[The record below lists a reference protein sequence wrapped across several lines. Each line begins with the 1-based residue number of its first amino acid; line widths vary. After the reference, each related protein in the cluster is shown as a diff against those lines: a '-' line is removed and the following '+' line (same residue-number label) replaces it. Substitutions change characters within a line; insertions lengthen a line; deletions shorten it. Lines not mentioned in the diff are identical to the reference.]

1 MTPPQGKG
9 GGAATSVRRG
19 GRRNRRPEL
28 IDAAIA
34 VFYEKGYASAS
45 IEDIAGAIGV
55 RKGSVYHYID
65 SKEDLL
71 ARIFE
76 QSDEQS
82 FGLMQEI
89 GALDLPA
96 TEQLYAFA
104 RTWTLWYMANIERAA
119 VYLRDW
125 KHLTGPRRDKVRAVR
140 REYLDRVEAMV
151 EDVKRE
157 GKADPALDTKFA
169 GFFLFSVINGL
180 VSWYRR
186 DGPDSSVAI
195 AEAYAEMIVGTIV
208 GTRVGPG
215 A

>member
-1 MTPPQGKG
+1 MRG
-9 GGAATSVRRG
+9 G
-19 GRRNRRPEL
+19 GRRDRRPEL
-28 IDAAIA
+28 VEAAIA
-34 VFYEKGYASAS
+34 VFYAKGYASAS
-45 IEDIAGAIGV
+45 IEEIAAAIGV

-82 FGLMQEI
+82 FGLMEEI
-89 GALDLPA
+89 AELDLPA
-96 TEQLYAFA
+96 TARLRFFA

-125 KHLTGPRRDKVRAVR
+125 KHLTGARRDKVRAVR
-140 REYLDRVEAMV
+140 RQYLDRVEGMV

-157 GKADPALDTKFA
+157 GKADPRLDSKFA
-169 GFFLFSVINGL
+169 SFLLFSVINGL
-180 VSWYRR
+180 VTWYRR
-186 DGPDSSVAI
+186 DGPDSAETI

-208 GTRVGPG
+208 GTRVG

>member
-1 MTPPQGKG
+1 
-9 GGAATSVRRG
+9 VRRG
-19 GRRNRRPEL
+19 GGRRDRRPEL
-28 IDAAIA
+28 IAAAIA
-34 VFYEKGYASAS
+34 VFHEKGYASAS
-45 IEDIAGAIGV
+45 IEDIAAAIGV

-89 GALDLPA
+89 RALDLPA
-96 TEQLYAFA
+96 TERLHAFA
-104 RTWTLWYMANIERAA
+104 RMWTLWYMANIERAA

-151 EDVKRE
+151 EDVKRD
-157 GKADPALDTKFA
+157 GKADPALDTRFA
-169 GFFLFSVINGL
+169 SFFLFSVINGL
-180 VSWYRR
+180 VAWYRR
-186 DGPDSSVAI
+186 DGTEPAEVI

-208 GTRVGPG
+208 GTRVGG
-215 A
+215 ARGE